1 MLGDGSLW
9 ALPSDSLLDLFR
21 SYLNDPLDK
30 RRGQRVIGCEP
41 DDSLAGVKRGE
52 FIPQLP
58 DDIAL
63 HDKQGHMLLRRA
75 EAHQVFYAVK

>member
-52 FIPQLP
+52 FIPSFP
-58 DDIAL
+58 TISPCMTSKATCCFAAL
-63 HDKQGHMLLRRA
+63 KLTRSSTL
-75 EAHQVFYAVK
+75 